1 MDEIRCKIEL
11 REDENRLGPGR
22 IYGVLMAY
30 SERASD
36 RAEVFEPGSLSWPES
51 GIVINRQHLRQ
62 SPILRCVPVVD
73 GNEVKIDSPLP
84 DTTAGRDCAAEVRS
98 KLMTGMS
105 IEFRA
110 LKETFVGGVRRI
122 SEAVLSAAAVVDAPS
137 FAGSTVE
144 VRAKPRQKRRQIW
157 L

>member
-30 SERASD
+30 SKMASD

-51 GIVINRQHLRQ
+51 GIVLNRQHERKN
-62 SPILRCVPVVD
+62 PIQRVTPIVVGD
-73 GNEVKIDSPLP
+73 EVRLDELLIDSS
-84 DTTAGRDCAAEVRS
+84 AGRDAAVEIRS
-98 KLMTGMS
+98 GLLTGLS
-105 IEFRA
+105 IEFSSIQ
-110 LKETFVGGVRRI
+110 ESVVNGVRRI
-122 SEAVLSAAAVVDAPS
+122 AEAVLSAAAVVDSPS
-137 FAGSTVE
+137 YAGSTVE
-144 VRAKPRQKRRQIW
+144 VRAKPRHKRQIW

>member
-22 IYGVLMAY
+22 LVGTLMAY

-144 VRAKPRQKRRQIW
+144 VRAKPRHKRRQIW